1 MTKGKKMS
9 IFINVLVFGLLV
21 FVVEIVFMLIF
32 MLLSLIPILG
42 PIIGFI
48 IGFVL
53 CVAVG
58 LAGVGIYSVLYGR
71 LEETEVFEETA
82 SAEA

>member
-1 MTKGKKMS
+1 
-9 IFINVLVFGLLV
+9 
-21 FVVEIVFMLIF
+21 MLIF
-32 MLLSLIPILG
+32 MLLSLVPVIG

-53 CVAVG
+53 FVALG

-71 LEETEVFEETA
+71 LEEPDVIEETTATTEV
-82 SAEA
+82 